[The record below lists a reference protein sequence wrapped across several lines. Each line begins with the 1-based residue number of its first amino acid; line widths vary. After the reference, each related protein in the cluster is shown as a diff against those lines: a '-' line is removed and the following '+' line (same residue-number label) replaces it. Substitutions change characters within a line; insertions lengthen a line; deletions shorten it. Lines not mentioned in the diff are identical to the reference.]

1 MPTVICEQNAT
12 KKQIITEKSL
22 IKANKNGFGNEVGAI
37 TNRCTAMFDVLAK
50 FEKDSP
56 QYEDMLYRITCM
68 QGYQQEI
75 IDSCKGIIPKRVP
88 KEWYSYKAVKNKDTD
103 DEGMK
108 IVKEYQR
115 SLLANKKPY
124 FFIYNYKYLKNDYN
138 NYNKNADNNCI
149 IKFGLT
155 LDELRNKQD
164 KTDEEN
170 NFLCYYEKLS
180 PVSNNDSIVNRI
192 AHKLE
197 DKLDKLP
204 MNIRKSNFDKNI
216 LITDKHIKKRIE
228 EDLVDLY
235 KKYNTDIR
243 NTMKSNVN
251 KIKDSVEEIKNNREL
266 YMKSFIEKANEICKN
281 DSEILC
287 NALVKLLYDKTNSK
301 QFLWDICGDY
311 IINKLLNENNNTI
324 NFPVKDINGNILWDG
339 EKYSIKSMKIKEEIE
354 C

>member
-1 MPTVICEQNAT
+1 
-12 KKQIITEKSL
+12 
-22 IKANKNGFGNEVGAI
+22 VGAI

-50 FEKDSP
+50 FEKGSP
-56 QYEDMLYRITCM
+56 QYDEMLYRITCM

-75 IDSCKGIIPKRVP
+75 IDSCKGIIPKRVR

-103 DEGMK
+103 NEGMK

-138 NYNKNADNNCI
+138 NYNKNAENNCL

-155 LDELRNKQD
+155 LDELRNKQN
-164 KTDEEN
+164 KTDEET
-170 NFLCYYEKLS
+170 NFLYYYEKLS

-204 MNIRKSNFDKNI
+204 MSIRKSSFDKNI
-216 LITDKHIKKRIE
+216 LITDKHVKKNIE
-228 EDLVDLY
+228 ENLSDLY
-235 KKYNTDIR
+235 KKYNADIR

-311 IINKLLNENNNTI
+311 IINKLLDENNNTI
-324 NFPVKDINGNILWDG
+324 SFPVKDINGDILWDG
-339 EKYSIKSMKIKEEIE
+339 EKYKMKLIKIKEEVE

>member
-1 MPTVICEQNAT
+1 M
-12 KKQIITEKSL
+12 
-22 IKANKNGFGNEVGAI
+22 GAI

-50 FEKDSP
+50 FEKDSL
-56 QYEDMLYRITCM
+56 QYEEMLYRITCM

-75 IDSCKGIIPKRVP
+75 IDSCKGILPKRVP
-88 KEWYSYKAVKNKDTD
+88 KEWYSYKAVKVREED

-138 NYNKNADNNCI
+138 NYNKNAENNCLI
-149 IKFGLT
+149 RFGLT
-155 LDELRNKQD
+155 LDELKNKQN

-170 NFLCYYEKLS
+170 DFLSYYEKLS
-180 PVSNNDSIVNRI
+180 PVSNNNSIVNRI

-197 DKLDKLP
+197 NKLDKLP
-204 MNIRKSNFDKNI
+204 TNIRKSNFNKNI
-216 LITDKHIKKRIE
+216 LITDKKVKKAMQE
-228 EDLVDLY
+228 ELLDLY
-235 KKYNTDIR
+235 KKYNIDIR

-251 KIKDSVEEIKNNREL
+251 KIKDSVEDIKNNREL

-281 DSEILC
+281 DSEVLC
-287 NALVKLLYDKTNSK
+287 NALVELLYDKTNSK
-301 QFLWDICGDY
+301 QFLWDTCGDY
-311 IINKLLNENNNTI
+311 IINKLLNENNSTI

-339 EKYSIKSMKIKEEIE
+339 EKYSMKSIEIKEDTK